1 MRLCL
6 SVGPSVCRSVR
17 PLVRVYEWKSW
28 KRSVLDMFCLSLSI
42 NGALGMYRCW
52 TPLPTRPQRYC
63 DPASLVIGLHS
74 LSSHFDIHLSIHPS
88 AMLTLRIANECS
100 GKEQDP
106 VGKKS
111 LFDFHGL
118 SLEAK
123 RHFTIPSTCNL
134 LLFCPRKL
142 NSFIHS
148 SNARLPQ

>member
-1 MRLCL
+1 MN
-6 SVGPSVCRSVR
+6 VCVWDWGWG
-17 PLVRVYEWKSW
+17 V
-28 KRSVLDMFCLSLSI
+28 D
-42 NGALGMYRCW
+42 GGW

-134 LLFCPRKL
+134 LLFCLRKL

-148 SNARLPQ
+148 FIHQMHGYPSRAGAGAGAAIGKATLGFGQG